1 MEADVMAMW
10 VTGSIRAL
18 RIRIGFWGIC
28 HYSCTTRLKG
38 KTQNIGARIKNPNK
52 DQGFLNQV
60 ARLCDLVTKVRNK
73 VRNHTYVCL

>member
-28 HYSCTTRLKG
+28 HYSYTTRLKG
-38 KTQNIGARIKNPNK
+38 KTQNIGARIKEP
-52 DQGFLNQV
+52 
-60 ARLCDLVTKVRNK
+60 
-73 VRNHTYVCL
+73 